1 MKAIPW
7 KKLPLTLAAFA
18 LAACAP
24 AATVN
29 QQSEEAAIRA
39 IGQEWQRAIVA
50 RDVDKIVSFF
60 APDVMIM
67 TPNAPVTR
75 GLPAARA
82 LWTDEVNMPGLAVN
96 WVPTQIEVTSPTT
109 ATEIGTYNFAFDSPG
124 GRINDSGSYVT
135 TWRKIGGQWRVTSD
149 AIVSS
154 RPMMPLGDPL
164 ASLGI
169 DTTGM
174 ETRTG
179 ASLTWTDLVVPGF
192 PAGAKRA
199 VLHGNPAGTGDY
211 VMRLQFPDG
220 FQVPVHWHAKAEHVT
235 VLSGTFNIGMGGTA
249 DPSLLRTYNPGDFAY
264 MPARSPHF
272 ATARGVTTVQLHG
285 IGPFQL
291 NLGTP

>member
-1 MKAIPW
+1 MKGTSP
-7 KKLPLTLAAFA
+7 KKLLLTIAALA

-24 AATVN
+24 PATVN

-60 APDVMIM
+60 APDVVIM

-82 LWTDEVNMPGLAVN
+82 LWTQEVNTPGLAVN
-96 WVPTQIEVTSPTT
+96 WVPTQIDITSPVT
-109 ATEIGTYNFAFDSPG
+109 ATEFGTYNVTFDGPG
-124 GRINDSGSYVT
+124 GRVNDTGSYVT
-135 TWRKIGGQWRVTSD
+135 QWRKINGQWKMTSD
-149 AIVSS
+149 ALISS
-154 RPMMPLGDPL
+154 KPMAMGDPL
-164 ASLGI
+164 AALGI
-169 DTTGM
+169 DTTAM
-174 ETRTG
+174 EMRSG

-199 VLHGNPAGTGDY
+199 VLHGNPGGTGDY

-235 VLSGTFNIGMGGTA
+235 VLSGTFNVGMGGTA
-249 DPSLLRTYNPGDFAY
+249 DPSLLRTFNPGDFAY

>member
-1 MKAIPW
+1 MKAIP
-7 KKLPLTLAAFA
+7 PTTFFVALAACA

-24 AATVN
+24 PATFN

-39 IGQEWQRAIVA
+39 IGQEWQRAVVA
-50 RDVDKIVSFF
+50 RDVDKIVSIF
-60 APDVMIM
+60 APDVVIM

-82 LWTDEVNMPGLAVN
+82 LWTAEVNTPGLAVS
-96 WVPTQIEVTSPTT
+96 WAPTQIEITSPTT
-109 ATEIGTYNFAFDSPG
+109 AAEIGTYNVAFDGPN
-124 GRINDSGSYVT
+124 GRITDTGSYVSH
-135 TWRKIGGQWRVTSD
+135 WRKINGQWRMTSD
-149 AIVSS
+149 ALVSS
-154 RPMMPLGDPL
+154 QPMEMGDPL
-164 ASLGI
+164 ASLGM

-179 ASLTWTDLVVPGF
+179 GSLTWTDLVVPGF

-220 FQVPVHWHAKAEHVT
+220 FQVPVHWHTKAEHVT
-235 VLSGTFNIGMGGTA
+235 VLSGTFNIGMGGRA
-249 DPSLLRTYNPGDFAY
+249 DASLLRAYNPGDFAY
-264 MPARSPHF
+264 MPGRSPHF

-285 IGPFQL
+285 IGPFQI